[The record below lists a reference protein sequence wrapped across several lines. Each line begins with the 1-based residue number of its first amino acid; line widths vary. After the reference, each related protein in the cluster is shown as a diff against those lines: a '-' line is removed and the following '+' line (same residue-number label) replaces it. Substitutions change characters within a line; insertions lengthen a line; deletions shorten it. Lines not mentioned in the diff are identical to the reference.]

1 VHSIG
6 YTDRSDVARQI
17 DVQVAL
23 VLNGVAALRLDPDC
37 RPRHRSVGSHSI
49 GLFDQS
55 VDTRKAVELRQI
67 DCFLAVATDLH
78 FGKAA
83 QRLSLAQSSVSE
95 AIRSLEQ
102 EVGGQLLVRTSRRV
116 QLTPLGEKF
125 RLGVEP
131 AALVLHATLD
141 DCRKTALGQ
150 ANRLRIGFLGGGLY
164 ELTLPFVRH
173 LRNKFHIDVER
184 VELSLLDQFEAV
196 AAGKV
201 DAAFC
206 RLPLSHDG
214 LVQCTVLLEEKK
226 KLVVPAGHRLS
237 DRDLIDPEE
246 LAFETLPTLPDNHQL
261 GAWAAIHFPDH
272 TPSGRPIARGPIV
285 TTIRECLAVVES
297 GEAVVIVGARA
308 EHYYS
313 NPRIKFIDIGVPP
326 VGTALVRR
334 RADRRRVIQDLEQC
348 ARDVASGLAE
358 TVEH

>member
-1 VHSIG
+1 M
-6 YTDRSDVARQI
+6 
-17 DVQVAL
+17 
-23 VLNGVAALRLDPDC
+23 
-37 RPRHRSVGSHSI
+37 
-49 GLFDQS
+49 
-55 VDTRKAVELRQI
+55 ELRQI
-67 DCFLAVATDLH
+67 DCFLAVAKELH

-83 QRLSLAQSSVSE
+83 KTLSLAQSSISE

-116 QLTPLGEKF
+116 QLTSLGEKF

-131 AALVLHATLD
+131 AALVLRATLD
-141 DCRKTALGQ
+141 DCRKTVLGQ
-150 ANRLRIGFLGGGLY
+150 TSRLRIGFLGGGLY

-173 LRNKFHIDVER
+173 LRSKFHIDVEW
-184 VELSLLDQFEAV
+184 VELSLLDQFEAI

-226 KLVVPAGHRLS
+226 KLVVPADHRLS
-237 DRDLIDPEE
+237 NRDWIDPEE
-246 LAFETLPTLPDNHQL
+246 LAFETLPTLPDNHNL

-272 TPSGRPIARGPIV
+272 TPSGRPIARGPVV
-285 TTIRECLAVVES
+285 TTIRESLAVVES

-308 EHYYS
+308 ELYYS
-313 NPRIKFIDIGVPP
+313 NPRIRFIEIGVPS

-334 RADRRRVIQDLEQC
+334 RADRRRVIQNLEEC
-348 ARDVASGLAE
+348 ARDVATGLVE